1 MNNPNDHGRKY
12 RYVVSFL
19 AISYIVLQYYFDYSD
34 SAVSVAMVGLLTA
47 DMLSRGKR
55 NSLEIALDVSY
66 FYVML
71 PPTILN
77 LIFDQGQYTFFL
89 CIYYVFQNTFV
100 SLCRKNASLRDF
112 DRQLPS
118 SKSDRQIW
126 LFLVAATSVLSVAA
140 QGANN
145 DDGSI
150 TVFAFSLPYGASL
163 VYFERIICNKKWKVS
178 FFIQVFPVVLYA
190 FFLWSGFGRL
200 LIGAYMIMP
209 VLILNRHH
217 DLGIKSAHWA
227 LVSPIA
233 LITALFSRL
242 KTTDFERMTDD
253 SGVSHL
259 ILTQEMLLTVHH
271 RVPAGL
277 SEYVQQW
284 MLLFLAWIP
293 RDLWTSKPLGVGFS
307 FVSDWMGSKAAY
319 QAGFS
324 VAIGF
329 IGENLWYLG
338 DMAFAGLAF
347 HLATLILIRKLIERF
362 ATGRY
367 APLAG
372 FDAMLPTY
380 IWGGAAAFGSRIWFF
395 VIPMIVVTHFASHSI
410 RNPRLSI

>member
-1 MNNPNDHGRKY
+1 MNSHVGKTNNY
-12 RYVVSFL
+12 RTSVFCG
-19 AISYIVLQYYFDYSD
+19 AISYILLQYFLDYKEITASI
-34 SAVSVAMVGLLTA
+34 AIVTLLTI
-47 DMLSRGKR
+47 DMLTRGKR
-55 NSLEIALDVSY
+55 NSLEMALDVSY

-77 LIFDQGQYTFFL
+77 LIFDEGQYTFFL
-89 CIYYVFQNTFV
+89 CIYYVFQ
-100 SLCRKNASLRDF
+100 ASFIFFYKRNKIQ
-112 DRQLPS
+112 RQFTRESPS
-118 SKSDRQIW
+118 STSDRQIW
-126 LFLVAATSVLSVAA
+126 LFLVAATSLLSVAA

-145 DDGSI
+145 EDGSA
-150 TVFAFSLPYGASL
+150 TLFAFALPYGLSL
-163 VYFERIICNKKWKVS
+163 VYFEKVISNSKWKIRTL
-178 FFIQVFPVVLYA
+178 IQLIPVLIYS

-200 LIGAYMIMP
+200 LIGAYMVMP
-209 VLILNRHH
+209 ILILNRHH

-227 LVSPIA
+227 LVSPFA
-233 LITALFSRL
+233 LITSLFSRF
-242 KTTDFERMTDD
+242 KTTDFERMSDD

-259 ILTQEMLLTVHH
+259 ILTQEMLITVHH

-277 SEYVQQW
+277 SEYIQQW
-284 MLLFLAWIP
+284 TLLFLAWIP

-319 QAGFS
+319 QTGYS
-324 VAIGF
+324 IAIGF

-362 ATGRY
+362 ASGRY

-380 IWGGAAAFGSRIWFF
+380 IWGGAAAFGSRMWFF
-395 VIPMIVVTHFASHSI
+395 VIPMIAVTYLTSQS
-410 RNPRLSI
+410 RRSPGLSQ

>member
-1 MNNPNDHGRKY
+1 MNNHNEKILKSR
-12 RYVVSFL
+12 VIVLCS
-19 AISYIVLQYYFDYSD
+19 AISYIFLRCYFDYD
-34 SAVSVAMVGLLTA
+34 DATASAAIVALLTA

-55 NSLEIALDVSY
+55 NSLEMALDVSY

-77 LIFDQGQYTFFL
+77 LFFDEGQYTFFL
-89 CIYYVFQNTFV
+89 CIYYVFQNTF
-100 SLCRKNASLRDF
+100 LFLYEKNKNIHDF
-112 DRQLPS
+112 VKELPP

-126 LFLVAATSVLSVAA
+126 LFLIAATSVLSVAT
-140 QGANN
+140 QGSNN
-145 DDGSI
+145 DDGSVTI
-150 TVFAFSLPYGASL
+150 FAFSLPYGASL
-163 VYFERIICNKKWKVS
+163 VYFERVISNQKWKTS
-178 FFIQVFPVVLYA
+178 LLIQVIPVFLYA
-190 FFLWSGFGRL
+190 FFIWSGFGRL

-209 VLILNRHH
+209 ILILNRHH
-217 DLGIKSAHWA
+217 DLGIKSAYWA

-242 KTTDFERMTDD
+242 KTTDFEKMTDD

-293 RDLWTSKPLGVGFS
+293 RDLWTSKPLGIGFS

-347 HLATLILIRKLIERF
+347 HLATLILIRKMIERF
-362 ATGRY
+362 ASGRY

-395 VIPMIVVTHFASHSI
+395 VIPMIAVTYLTSQSR
-410 RNPRLSI
+410 RNPRLSQ